1 MSFSVSWHTL
11 LDEAEAV
18 SDEATIVTPM
28 THMPFRLSDVQEH
41 RIIIDYTEKD
51 ETRPLQFEQFETL
64 YRRIQDE
71 PNNEFALDRLPPDA
85 DPYAAVLSLH
95 PRFEIDEDAGVIR
108 ESDLETS
115 TQLHKLSTDTDD
127 DDERREPDL
136 QVYSDALL
144 LTDTLERH
152 DMTDLTSIDTDALV
166 NLYTILSDV
175 QRSADDLRK
184 DIADVLL
191 NRLHHDRQVSGQFG
205 SVQRTSRRNR
215 TLKDDETVLNAL
227 EAAGIERERV
237 TSVDRSKVDDAL
249 EVTELSES
257 DLYEID
263 TTEYVRKADVDEDTK
278 KTRLQGL
285 KDRLAASDEDDEE
298 VQQLQEEIDELE
310 DRIEELT
317 SFSSGTSYHTGSQ
330 HG

>member
-1 MSFSVSWHTL
+1 MSFSASWHTL

-18 SDEATIVTPM
+18 SDEATIVTPI
-28 THMPFRLSDVQEH
+28 THTPFRLSDVQEH
-41 RIIIDYTEKD
+41 RIIIDYIEKD

-64 YRRIQDE
+64 YRGIHDE
-71 PNNEFALDRLPPDA
+71 PNTEFALDRLPPDA

-95 PRFEIDEDAGVIR
+95 PRFEIDEDSGVIR
-108 ESDLETS
+108 ESDLEAT
-115 TQLHKLSTDTDD
+115 TQLHKPASDTDD
-127 DDERREPDL
+127 DNERHEPDL

-152 DMTDLTSIDTDALV
+152 EMTDIATIDTDALV

-215 TLKDDETVLNAL
+215 TLKDEETVLNAL
-227 EAAGIERERV
+227 ETAGIDRERV
-237 TSVDRSKVDDAL
+237 TSVDRDKVDEAL

-257 DLYEID
+257 DLYEVD

-278 KTRLQGL
+278 ETRLQGL

-298 VQQLQEEIDELE
+298 VQQLQEEIEELE

-317 SFSSGTSYHTGSQ
+317 SFSSGTSYHTGSK

>member
-1 MSFSVSWHTL
+1 MSFSASWHTL

-18 SDEATIVTPM
+18 SDEATIVTPI
-28 THMPFRLSDVQEH
+28 TQTPFRLSDVQEH
-41 RIIIDYTEKD
+41 RIIIDYIEKD

-64 YRRIQDE
+64 YRGIHDE
-71 PNNEFALDRLPPDA
+71 PNTEFALDRLPPDA

-95 PRFEIDEDAGVIR
+95 PRFEIDEDSGVIR
-108 ESDLETS
+108 ESDLEAT
-115 TQLHKLSTDTDD
+115 TQLHKPASDTDD
-127 DDERREPDL
+127 DNERHEPDL

-152 DMTDLTSIDTDALV
+152 EMTDIATIDTDALV

-215 TLKDDETVLNAL
+215 TLKDEETVLNAL
-227 EAAGIERERV
+227 ETAGIDRERV
-237 TSVDRSKVDDAL
+237 TSVDRDKVDEAL

-257 DLYEID
+257 DLYEVD

-278 KTRLQGL
+278 ETRLQGL

-298 VQQLQEEIDELE
+298 VQQLQEEIEELE

-317 SFSSGTSYHTGSQ
+317 SFSSGTSYHTGSK